1 MAKKKKQGQVGQ
13 KGVTCGSSNECI
25 TNRRTDRPTNR
36 PTDTESYR
44 GAMSHRKTSA
54 SHANLCI
61 CKEKMSKNEL
71 HFDMQVPDTFFA
83 NDKHSFLHDVT
94 EANKMVRLYGDG
106 TLVYG
111 MR

>member
-1 MAKKKKQGQVGQ
+1 
-13 KGVTCGSSNECI
+13 
-25 TNRRTDRPTNR
+25 
-36 PTDTESYR
+36 
-44 GAMSHRKTSA
+44 
-54 SHANLCI
+54 
-61 CKEKMSKNEL
+61 MSKNEL
-71 HFDMQVPDTFFA
+71 HFHMQVPDTFFA

>member
-1 MAKKKKQGQVGQ
+1 MDRQ
-13 KGVTCGSSNECI
+13 
-25 TNRRTDRPTNR
+25 TNALQTNKPTNQ
-36 PTDTESYR
+36 PTNQQTQPIYR
-44 GAMSHRKTSA
+44 GALSHLKTSA
-54 SHANLCI
+54 SHANLFI